1 MNHFEKVC
9 RSKKEQDFLPILEQ
23 VQNITKIKDRP
34 TAITNRQTQCKK
46 ANEGKSKG
54 SKQIGTISIK
64 MEMIKILQTLK
75 HSPIQK
81 HSLTTIVKMC

>member
-1 MNHFEKVC
+1 M
-9 RSKKEQDFLPILEQ
+9 PILEQ

-46 ANEGKSKG
+46 ANKVKSKG
-54 SKQIGTISIK
+54 SKQIGSISIK

-75 HSPIQK
+75 HSHIQK
-81 HSLTTIVKMC
+81 HSLTTMVNICKVVLLVPL